1 VRWICN
7 TLSYMSKTAV
17 YSWRL
22 SPDLKVA
29 IEEAA
34 KERRE
39 STAALL
45 ERIVRDWL
53 VHSSSREDEAEQR
66 RLHAAAARSIG
77 SIDGGDPD
85 RSANVSRDLRER
97 LARRRE
103 LAS

>member
-1 VRWICN
+1 
-7 TLSYMSKTAV
+7 MSKTAV

-39 STAALL
+39 STAVLL

-53 VHSSSREDEAEQR
+53 VHSSSREDQAEQR
-66 RLHAAAARSIG
+66 RLHVAAARVFG

-85 RSANVSRDLRER
+85 LSVNASRILRER
-97 LARRRE
+97 LARRHERE
-103 LAS
+103 S

>member
-1 VRWICN
+1 
-7 TLSYMSKTAV
+7 MPKTAV

-39 STAALL
+39 STAAFL

-53 VHSSSREDEAEQR
+53 AGSSSPQDDEEQR
-66 RLHAAAARSIG
+66 RLHAAAARFIG
-77 SIDGGDPD
+77 SIDGDPD
-85 RSANVSRDLRER
+85 SSVNVRRNLRER
-97 LARRRE
+97 LARRHERE
-103 LAS
+103 S

>member
-1 VRWICN
+1 
-7 TLSYMSKTAV
+7 MSKTAV

-29 IEEAA
+29 IEDAA

-39 STAALL
+39 STAAFL

-53 VHSSSREDEAEQR
+53 ARTSPREDEEEQR
-66 RLHAAAARSIG
+66 RLHAAAARVFG

-85 RSANVSRDLRER
+85 RSVNVRRDLRER

-103 LAS
+103 RAS